1 VHAAMAGKTRALIG
15 MVNNEFVHLPTSI
28 VVSRRNKVDP
38 EGSLYR
44 DAIDATGQP
53 VSMINAKEAGRA

>member
-1 VHAAMAGKTRALIG
+1 
-15 MVNNEFVHLPTSI
+15 MVNNEFVHLPTRV
-28 VVSRRNKVDP
+28 VVSRRNTVDP

-53 VSMINAKEAGRA
+53 VSMINAKEPGHA